1 VKLEEILSMWK
12 EDAQV
17 DTVDLD
23 TESLNIPNLHAKWL
37 NILSKERLKLRSLNQ
52 KKKKLSKVLA
62 EYYRG
67 DLNNPEDL
75 AEINRE
81 PYLKTVLKSDINY
94 YVDADSDMIDLN
106 LRISLQQ
113 ETVDVLEEILKAVN
127 GRNWILKNA
136 LDWRRLT
143 NFGDL

>member
-52 KKKKLSKVLA
+52 KKKKLS
-62 EYYRG
+62 
-67 DLNNPEDL
+67 
-75 AEINRE
+75 
-81 PYLKTVLKSDINY
+81 
-94 YVDADSDMIDLN
+94 
-106 LRISLQQ
+106 
-113 ETVDVLEEILKAVN
+113 
-127 GRNWILKNA
+127 
-136 LDWRRLT
+136 
-143 NFGDL
+143 

>member
-81 PYLKTVLKSDINY
+81 P
-94 YVDADSDMIDLN
+94 
-106 LRISLQQ
+106 Q
-113 ETVDVLEEILKAVN
+113 
-127 GRNWILKNA
+127 
-136 LDWRRLT
+136 
-143 NFGDL
+143 

>member
-1 VKLEEILSMWK
+1 
-12 EDAQV
+12 
-17 DTVDLD
+17 
-23 TESLNIPNLHAKWL
+23 
-37 NILSKERLKLRSLNQ
+37 
-52 KKKKLSKVLA
+52 
-62 EYYRG
+62 
-67 DLNNPEDL
+67 LNNPEDL

-127 GRNWILKNA
+127 GRNWIIRNGIE
-136 LDWRRLT
+136 WRRLT
-143 NFGDL
+143 NFAQ

>member
-1 VKLEEILSMWK
+1 
-12 EDAQV
+12 
-17 DTVDLD
+17 
-23 TESLNIPNLHAKWL
+23 
-37 NILSKERLKLRSLNQ
+37 
-52 KKKKLSKVLA
+52 
-62 EYYRG
+62 
-67 DLNNPEDL
+67 LNNPEDL

-127 GRNWILKNA
+127 GRNWIIRNSIE
-136 LDWRRLT
+136 WRRLT
-143 NFGDL
+143 NFAQ